1 MSARPSNAYGVN
13 RGIRSSSAG
22 VSRADCGGISQPTR
36 RRYKSTAIRSSI
48 SAVTF
53 GRARART
60 SHLPSS
66 GLVVI
71 SYLSSTWGRAD
82 QQTSH
87 DSIESGAFCF
97 ARYFCEPLCR
107 AGAATALAGLRVADA
122 GNKSGLSEARW
133 SIRFARILKNA
144 PTFQRTAQPTSTIAR
159 KTIARNQLSEAAPV
173 LRITHRRPE
182 RGNVRAGRLTRP

>member
-53 GRARART
+53 GRAMART

-97 ARYFCEPLCR
+97 ARKTPSCGIRNYIGGAFAPL
-107 AGAATALAGLRVADA
+107 GL
-122 GNKSGLSEARW
+122 G
-133 SIRFARILKNA
+133 
-144 PTFQRTAQPTSTIAR
+144 
-159 KTIARNQLSEAAPV
+159 
-173 LRITHRRPE
+173 
-182 RGNVRAGRLTRP
+182 RAGRGVIMLVGHFAVNVRPEFLDHKRDRVEAQLGSPDAGCVGQRSIRTNE